1 MANFFSEIISP
12 HTLSNIKGLG
22 DKYDTFNIGMKQLLN
37 FQFMLFDCINDLASK
52 FNSIQS
58 DVNLLNSQLSN
69 VDEAVQSYFKQNK
82 ISILTRDGVPLDDA
96 LQVMSDKIATIYHR
110 LDSYDNRAEKLELI
124 TDDCVRKED
133 FRSIKIE
140 LNQNTKATNE
150 TSYGV
155 QLLQK
160 EIESQKTNL
169 DDKWK
174 LLKDLFKT
182 EVDGVKSNIDSKM
195 SKEDMKEYIKHTE
208 IAELITFI
216 DSLPKEK
223 KVRIPNIIPQVFQ
236 DSATTMEEKLK
247 KAYDL
252 LSVERS
258 RIDLEDV
265 ELIQEFSQLKN
276 LAKAHFQDP
285 SIEAKFRDI
294 IVFDVATDSGY
305 SERNNERHLTFNRG
319 RPRSTIG
326 TNFDPP
332 DHIDACRE
340 TPFEQL
346 IDELIESRRKE
357 GPSQEINENE
367 LKEKMTTEIQK
378 NVEIQVTALMKGLGM
393 NIDQQ
398 DIHHLIDA
406 LKTVEEVKDDVNSLK
421 IKLQLKMDQSKVLQ
435 ELEKYLK
442 REEFFDML
450 DTPASSSRNTKRP
463 TSALPKVR
471 SKQAIPASATS
482 RKQKPEVKSPA
493 MLVPAR
499 NSKLLGVND
508 KFLIG
513 DDGKTYL
520 KETTRVGDKNYKEPP
535 ITGTG
540 SSRVSYYDRSKMSME
555 IDGVDAV
562 VDFQP
567 FVSVDE
573 LKKNQKAKDHDEYMP
588 ISDDE

>member
-1 MANFFSEIISP
+1 MSNFFSEIISS
-12 HTLSNIKGLG
+12 HTLGNIKGLG

-37 FQFMLFDCINDLASK
+37 FQFMLFDCLNNLASK
-52 FNSIQS
+52 FNSLQS
-58 DVNLLNSQLSN
+58 DVNLLNNQMSS
-69 VDEAVQSYFKQNK
+69 VDEAVQNYFSRNRMT
-82 ISILTRDGVPLDDA
+82 ILTRDGVPLDDA
-96 LQVMSDKIATIYHR
+96 LQVMSDKISSI
-110 LDSYDNRAEKLELI
+110 NRKLESCENRTEKLEFI
-124 TDDCVRKED
+124 SEDCVRKED
-133 FRSIKIE
+133 FRNIKTE
-140 LNQNTKATNE
+140 LSQNTKATNE

-160 EIESQKTNL
+160 EIESQKTRL
-169 DDKWK
+169 DDKWE

-182 EVDGVKSNIDSKM
+182 EVDHVKSDIDSRM
-195 SKEDMKEYIKHTE
+195 LKEDMKEYIKHNE
-208 IAELITFI
+208 VAELMAFI

-236 DSATTMEEKLK
+236 DSATTMDEKLK

-252 LSVERS
+252 LSIERS

-265 ELIQEFSQLKN
+265 ELVQEFSQLKN
-276 LAKAHFQDP
+276 LAKSRFQDP
-285 SIEAKFRDI
+285 SLEAKFREI
-294 IVFDVATDSGY
+294 IVCDVATDSGY
-305 SERNNERHLTFNRG
+305 SERSNEHRLTFNRG
-319 RPRSTIG
+319 RPRSTIA
-326 TNFDPP
+326 TNFNPP
-332 DHIDACRE
+332 DHIDADRE
-340 TPFEQL
+340 TPLEEL
-346 IDELIESRRKE
+346 IEELIESRKKE
-357 GPSQEINENE
+357 SPQKETNNEGMNDKMAQEIE
-367 LKEKMTTEIQK
+367 K
-378 NVEIQVTALMKGLGM
+378 NVEIQVTNLMKGLGL
-393 NIDQQ
+393 NIGQE
-398 DIHHLIDA
+398 DIHQLINV
-406 LKTVEEVKDDVNSLK
+406 LKTVEEMKDDVEGLK
-421 IKLQLKMDQSKVLQ
+421 VKLQLKMDQSKVLQ

-442 REEFFDML
+442 REEFFEML
-450 DTPASSSRNTKRP
+450 DVSNSSSRSTKRP

-471 SKQAIPASATS
+471 SKQNLPPSIATA

-520 KETTRVGDKNYKEPP
+520 KETTRVGDRNYKEPP

-540 SSRVSYYDRSKMSME
+540 SGRVSYYDRSKMSME

-573 LKKNQKAKDHDEYMP
+573 LKKNQKGKDPDEYTAL
-588 ISDDE
+588 SDD